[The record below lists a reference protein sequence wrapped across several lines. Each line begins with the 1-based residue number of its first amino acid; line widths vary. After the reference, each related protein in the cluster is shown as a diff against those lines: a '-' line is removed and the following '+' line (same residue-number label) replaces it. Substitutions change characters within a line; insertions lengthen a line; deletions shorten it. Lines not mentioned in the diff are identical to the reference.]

1 MGNNLRNKKKIRPH
15 LVDKF
20 DTNVIDDKTVGD
32 LKYNLNGDST
42 FNKRTAKGIIQSLP
56 RLKYK
61 NGKQKDFHRLLLQKE
76 VVACQ
81 GSAGTGK
88 TFIAVYTALELLLN
102 NDTKIEK
109 IILTK
114 PAQQLATEN
123 LGFIKGG
130 LDEKIAPIMESFDGV
145 FEELI
150 GIANYRSL
158 IEKGIIQ
165 YKPMAFLRGQTM
177 KNAVI
182 LFDEVQMSSLHACR
196 TLLQRLGEDSRIY
209 LLGDKAQTEN
219 RNRRN
224 NPLTLLYSKF
234 ENIEDFGVFEFGVED
249 IVRNKLII
257 IFEKVF
263 EEIENEQSPP
273 SKKGLI

>member
-1 MGNNLRNKKKIRPH
+1 MSKIKNKQKIRPYQ
-15 LVDKF
+15 VDNYKE
-20 DTNVIDDKTVGD
+20 TLLDDHVVGD
-32 LKYNLNGDST
+32 LRSNLNGDST
-42 FNKRTAKGIIQSLP
+42 QMKRIAREVIKSLP
-56 RLKYK
+56 KITFK
-61 NGKQKDFHRLLLQKE
+61 NGKQKDFHKLLMKHD

-88 TFIAVYTALELLLN
+88 TFLAVYVALQLLLDPN
-102 NDTKIEK
+102 NKIEK
-109 IILTK
+109 IVLTK

-145 FEELI
+145 FEDII
-150 GIANYRSL
+150 GIASFRTL
-158 IEKGIIQ
+158 IEKGVIQ

-196 TLLQRLGEDSRIY
+196 TLLQRLGEDSKIY

-219 RNRRN
+219 KNRKA
-224 NPLTLLYSKF
+224 NPLTLLIEKF
-234 ENIEDFGVFEFGVED
+234 EHVEEFGTFEFTIED

-257 IFEKVF
+257 IFEKIF
-263 EEIENEQSPP
+263 EQIEDEQSF
-273 SKKGLI
+273 KKK